1 LKDAETV
8 FSQIDGSG
16 SGTYFRPSSRTE
28 VSIRADQFFLNS
40 EPTFPG
46 RTYKGMK
53 VEGLLMATVR
63 TTLPASAM

>member
-1 LKDAETV
+1 MFLTLAGALPALRAADPV
-8 FSQIDGSG
+8 
-16 SGTYFRPSSRTE
+16 RRTE

-63 TTLPASAM
+63 PTLPASAM